1 MKQNVKPKCK
11 FWLVFYPSWYYPLG
25 TGSRFFLF
33 SGQNPLSVMKVIC
46 QQSLKTWRK
55 EVLIPPKLKFI
66 FKSSTWIVEVI
77 ELDSHVLVY
86 WILWAK
92 YGQWCYRFKFF
103 EEIRLHWLFNVGFGE
118 IRFLKWH
125 YVTNSNSWFL
135 AILKE
140 FSGLP
145 LFKLILFFLKIKYDF
160 NKNCYFMCRILTPE
174 C

>member
-1 MKQNVKPKCK
+1 MVSILSILILSVRNRE
-11 FWLVFYPSWYYPLG
+11 WI
-25 TGSRFFLF
+25 FFLL

-55 EVLIPPKLKFI
+55 EALIPPKLKFI
-66 FKSSTWIVEVI
+66 FKSSTWTVEVI
-77 ELDSHVLVY
+77 ELDSHVHVC

-118 IRFLKWH
+118 IRFLKSH
-125 YVTNSNSWFL
+125 DVINSNSWFL

-140 FSGLP
+140 FSGLS
-145 LFKLILFFLKIKYDF
+145 LFNLIFFSLKL
-160 NKNCYFMCRILTPE
+160 NRTLTE
-174 C
+174 IDISCVKS